1 MNYENSDS
9 TCKSNEVSLKLQSL
23 TLCNYFFLYIFLML
37 LHTQVFNN
45 PVFVLQYS
53 QVVVEVSIYSGA
65 SGVFNYSLCSVF
77 LSCQLFH

>member
-1 MNYENSDS
+1 MKIDS

-23 TLCNYFFLYIFLML
+23 TLCNYFLFLKFLLML

-53 QVVVEVSIYSGA
+53 QVVVEVRIYSGA
-65 SGVFNYSLCSVF
+65 SGAFNFSLCSVY